1 MTRRTLAIKQDFT
14 LSDHTRQFDMDIKIW
29 QVIELSP
36 SNIGFD
42 FDMDK
47 FPVNS
52 TDRTHSLVY
61 FFSGSCLSHG
71 TPIIILLHVYAC
83 ML

>member
-14 LSDHTRQFDMDIKIW
+14 LSDHTSQFDMDVKIW

-52 TDRTHSLVY
+52 TDRTHSLV
-61 FFSGSCLSHG
+61 
-71 TPIIILLHVYAC
+71 
-83 ML
+83 